1 MMSHPPPESRWD
13 SVQMMSGVELLGIIP
28 ESPAHVR
35 LRQLENSRPDSMF
48 VIVSNVHI
56 DQPEVMAKLRELFQG
71 FAESKS
77 TPTMFL
83 FIGNFTSRPFGQG
96 HDDTAELRRHFDA
109 LAALINDYP
118 VLVKDSKF
126 IFVPGPTDPGAGS
139 VLPRPP
145 LPMAFTRR
153 LRAVLPTAVFTSN
166 PCRIRY
172 FTHEMVVFRENLL
185 SKMRRHALLAPNETP
200 AAEGAAAVDMTG
212 HVRCVAPPPSSAR
225 ACAIDPRSASLSLR
239 PPCALSRSPP
249 LAPRHHAHMH
259 FHRLRSS

>member
-1 MMSHPPPESRWD
+1 MMAHPPPESRWD

-28 ESPAHVR
+28 ESPVHVR

-71 FAESKS
+71 FTKADST

-96 HDDTAELRRHFDA
+96 HDDAAELRRHFDA
-109 LAALINDYP
+109 LAALISEFP
-118 VLVKDSKF
+118 VLVEDSKF
-126 IFVPGPTDPGAGS
+126 VFVPGPTDPGAGS

-145 LPMAFTRR
+145 LPVAFTRR

-185 SKMRRHALLAPNETP
+185 SKMRRHALLSPNETP
-200 AAEGAAAVDMTG
+200 AADGAAVVDMTG
-212 HVRCVAPPPSSAR
+212 HVRCVAPSLAPPPRSPSS
-225 ACAIDPRSASLSLR
+225 PRSASLSLR
-239 PPCALSRSPP
+239 SPERSLTDRPFQP
-249 LAPRHHAHMH
+249 DATHHRPH
-259 FHRLRSS
+259 SS